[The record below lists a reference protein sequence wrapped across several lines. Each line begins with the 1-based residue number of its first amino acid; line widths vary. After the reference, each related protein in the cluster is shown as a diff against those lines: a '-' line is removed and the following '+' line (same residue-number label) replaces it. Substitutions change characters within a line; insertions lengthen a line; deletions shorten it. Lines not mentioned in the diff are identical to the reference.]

1 MKTTTTI
8 ALLGAALGLLVSSM
22 SASAQDNNIVRI
34 GLFAVFY
41 HTAADDVQ
49 GPFVPPG
56 VSADVGNV
64 QTVYLAYLR
73 RLNRHLSLELAGGV
87 PPKTDTIGKGPATLG
102 AVPWNGVKV
111 GTVRWLSPSVLL
123 EYNFFD
129 ESSRFRPYVGAGV
142 NFTHFYDRQI
152 NAAGQAALGGPT
164 QISLR
169 NSIGPAGTIGFVY
182 RVANHWHVDA
192 SISAAQIESD
202 LQANTEGVVRKSHV
216 NFNPQTIV
224 AAVGYSFW

>member
-8 ALLGAALGLLVSSM
+8 ASLGVTIGLLASSTA
-22 SASAQDNNIVRI
+22 ASAQDYNTVRI

-49 GPFVPPG
+49 GPFVPAG

-73 RLNRHLSLELAGGV
+73 RLSSHFHLELTAGV

-102 AVPWNGVKV
+102 SVPWNGQKV

-123 EYNFFD
+123 EYSFGN
-129 ESSRFRPYVGAGV
+129 ESNRFRPYVGAGV

-152 NAAGQAALGGPT
+152 NAAGDAALGGPT

-169 NSIGPAGTIGFVY
+169 NSIGPAATIGFVY

-192 SISAAQIESD
+192 SFSAAQIESD
-202 LQANTEGVVRKSHV
+202 LTANTEGVVRRSHV
-216 NFNPQTIV
+216 NFDPQSIV
-224 AAVGYSFW
+224 AAVGYTF

>member
-1 MKTTTTI
+1 MKNTKTI
-8 ALLGAALGLLVSSM
+8 ASLCVAVWSLACPEIAA
-22 SASAQDNNIVRI
+22 AQDNNTVRV

-41 HTAADDVQ
+41 HTAADDVR

-73 RLNRHLSLELAGGV
+73 RLSAHFDLELTAGI
-87 PPKTDTIGKGPATLG
+87 PPKTDTIGKGVATLG
-102 AVPWNGVKV
+102 SVPWNGQTV

-123 EYNFFD
+123 EYKFCD

-169 NSIGPAGTIGFVY
+169 NSIGPAATVGFVY

-192 SISAAQIESD
+192 SFSAAQIETD
-202 LQANTEGVVRKSHV
+202 LQANTAGLVRRSHV
-216 NFNPQTIV
+216 NFDPQSIV